1 MNEYVKYTTSFYVF
15 DLYKYDT
22 SEEFLKSLQLITHE
36 DIIIISLQNVAD
48 QNLRETYESI
58 INKQCNQNKE
68 YVFLHLDY
76 KLENDLFL
84 LMIKRGLHTYV
95 EDVYYKIIKI
105 STKNMFGKIYKKVMK
120 YYFIDYIQKV
130 INTNN
135 HSIQIKCNKRMDGN
149 NNVSTYFGN
158 EEKKKEFNITL
169 RKDMLLYQMDHRKY
183 FNYLNKCF
191 QHAKDINLKNDVNIK
206 NKNMNKKFNHSFS
219 HQYNI
224 NQYEIF
230 KKKKI
235 QMKGTYSHDNTFN
248 HNFAYHYNS
257 DTILVGD
264 RKERY
269 AINHNICNMKNKK
282 EIYTHNSNNIYD
294 NNNNKKCFNNNNIY
308 DNNNN
313 ICDNNN
319 NICDNNKKYDRNIL
333 HCITLMINNIRFCI
347 CFCNFDI
354 YKYIETKSYYQYI
367 FYKERERKNNFYK
380 DKENNPFYISY
391 MNYHLNLYN
400 IFCKQLYNHFMN
412 KIIFETKKEDMY
424 LFSMDIIIFIG
435 FDKLVLCNINE
446 NMKPEKDKSKY
457 NNIKNKYKYLSNNSL
472 YFDKNIIIFN
482 KNTHHFL
489 IQKNYK
495 TLTREKKL
503 NLIPI
508 GMKSVCDLYTLIKI
522 NIIDDFFLYH
532 KYNKQEQHY
541 SFINH
546 LKSKIKKNKKK
557 NITISVEPNII
568 NLNVINTYEIYH
580 TSFEICYDYKEIEEH
595 DIYTYEKSHP
605 NKNNAQL
612 ISSTFFFNNNH
623 NTLLCDKKYYE
634 EEKEERYSSDGKDNV
649 CCVIFGGNKKDKKFD
664 EGENKTFDAGENK
677 TFDAGENKTFDV
689 PHDYKIISDPIGEH
703 INDDIIKNNKN
714 HLKNISS
721 NYLTK
726 QGKKYNYLFHLLHMS
741 TRKKKVGGKKKKKK
755 KKYMGQIS

>member
-1 MNEYVKYTTSFYVF
+1 
-15 DLYKYDT
+15 
-22 SEEFLKSLQLITHE
+22 
-36 DIIIISLQNVAD
+36 
-48 QNLRETYESI
+48 
-58 INKQCNQNKE
+58 
-68 YVFLHLDY
+68 
-76 KLENDLFL
+76 
-84 LMIKRGLHTYV
+84 MIKRGLHTYV

-235 QMKGTYSHDNTFN
+235 QMK
-248 HNFAYHYNS
+248 
-257 DTILVGD
+257 
-264 RKERY
+264 
-269 AINHNICNMKNKK
+269 
-282 EIYTHNSNNIYD
+282 
-294 NNNNKKCFNNNNIY
+294 
-308 DNNNN
+308 
-313 ICDNNN
+313 
-319 NICDNNKKYDRNIL
+319 
-333 HCITLMINNIRFCI
+333 
-347 CFCNFDI
+347 
-354 YKYIETKSYYQYI
+354 
-367 FYKERERKNNFYK
+367 ERERKNNFYK

-446 NMKPEKDKSKY
+446 NMKPEKDK
-457 NNIKNKYKYLSNNSL
+457 
-472 YFDKNIIIFN
+472 
-482 KNTHHFL
+482 
-489 IQKNYK
+489 
-495 TLTREKKL
+495 R
-503 NLIPI
+503 
-508 GMKSVCDLYTLIKI
+508 MKSVCDLYTLIKI

-634 EEKEERYSSDGKDNV
+634 EEKEERYSSDGKDNK
-649 CCVIFGGNKKDKKFD
+649 IFIYFLQLNIQHFYVTVMRQNDLTKNKNKK
-664 EGENKTFDAGENK
+664 
-677 TFDAGENKTFDV
+677 
-689 PHDYKIISDPIGEH
+689 KIK
-703 INDDIIKNNKN
+703 NDDNIIDDGDNDDNIYINTFKQNNYQHRINYMQAYYPKNNK
-714 HLKNISS
+714 LKYYFDLFLDSFNFFHNAFLIYVSS
-721 NYLTK
+721 FIFSFLDIQIAIDLTHYILFYL
-726 QGKKYNYLFHLLHMS
+726 
-741 TRKKKVGGKKKKKK
+741 
-755 KKYMGQIS
+755 